1 MNAVQLAHLNCGL
14 FFITGLLT
22 GVWKYRCI
30 MRSPEAKA
38 PVYVDICH
46 RTALMYSFACLVLA
60 EFAKLS
66 VWSDRVN
73 FWAVLVPVLF
83 FAAAVATYALHGLL
97 KDTDNQFQR
106 PHVLGPMK
114 IHGGLI
120 GLFMTLLS
128 AGEIGGFLLLFA
140 GFIKGLNLPPA

>member
-1 MNAVQLAHLNCGL
+1 MTAVQLAQLSCGL
-14 FFITGLLT
+14 FFITGMLT

-30 MRSPEAKA
+30 MQSPEAKA

-46 RTALMYSFACLVLA
+46 RTALMYTFACLVLA

-66 VWSDRVN
+66 VWSESVN

-83 FAAAVATYALHGLL
+83 FASAVAAYGLHGFL

-106 PHVLGPMK
+106 PHVLGPLQ

-120 GLFMTLLS
+120 GLYMGLL
-128 AGEIGGFLLLFA
+128 ALGEIGGFLVLFS
-140 GFIKGLNLPPA
+140 GFLRGL

>member
-1 MNAVQLAHLNCGL
+1 MTAVQTAQLSCGL
-14 FFITGLLT
+14 FFITGMLT
-22 GVWKYRCI
+22 GVWKYRGI
-30 MRSPEAKA
+30 MNSPDAKA

-46 RTALMYSFACLVLA
+46 RTALMYTFACLVLA

-66 VWSDRVN
+66 IWSDAVN

-83 FAAAVATYALHGLL
+83 FASAVAAYALHGLL

-106 PHVLGPMK
+106 PHVLGSMK

-120 GLFMTLLS
+120 GLFMWLL
-128 AGEIGGFLLLFA
+128 ALGEIGGFLVLFA
-140 GFIKGLNLPPA
+140 GFVKGLSLPPA